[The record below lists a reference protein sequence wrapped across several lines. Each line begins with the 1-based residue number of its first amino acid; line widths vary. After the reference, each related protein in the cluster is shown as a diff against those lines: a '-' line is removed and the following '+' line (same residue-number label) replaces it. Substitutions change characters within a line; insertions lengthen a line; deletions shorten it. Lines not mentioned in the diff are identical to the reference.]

1 LEEENM
7 LSWYRLRGNYPNYVT
22 TRYFVYHQPQ
32 GRICSDFRGFLP
44 YELEF
49 QLSDES
55 KPREITIAYLDG
67 HMLWLRQ
74 DDQAQQLARLLVQM
88 HRGDEAA
95 KEQINRM
102 RHHFCE
108 HFKRHDRQRVCK
120 ENNYLVPSVT
130 TTQYGAQAISHK
142 GTMLLQLM
150 QNGYPVP
157 DFCILTSASYHLPR
171 PQRHELLQSAI
182 ETLELMTG
190 ERLGDAANP
199 LIFAM
204 RCALPHYIPGM
215 MPTYLNLGVTDAV
228 MPGLQRFF
236 GAAAAAKIRLNNLQT
251 IYGLLTADSQDTQSP
266 QTEASRQISWYRT
279 AIEARDARLLEDAL
293 YQVDFALEHAHRFY
307 QENEDML
314 FTFVKK
320 GAPLPALILQKMVWT
335 VRDDESYPGVLYSR
349 HSRTGLG
356 VQIESL
362 RNIFGEEIMT
372 GHVDVDD
379 TEFFHRDEI
388 KERFPA
394 VYHFTPLLSQLEQ
407 RLGSPA
413 TVEFAAESGYCS
425 HLFALLQL
433 NCSELTGRA
442 TLLSAVDLH
451 RKGYISSKRVSEL
464 FRPYHFTQIF
474 SERIDDVSLEKLQ
487 PFCKGVSILP
497 RSAVTARIY
506 FSAEAAIAAK
516 KQGGRVCLCQESFYP
531 ADTIVLGE
539 VDAILSL
546 TPAAIHV
553 VTACRGY
560 GIPAFINLEHYGV
573 QLRDDQ
579 LINTQNHT
587 ITEGQWVTISSKRQV
602 VYRGKASYA
611 PARFQSYLEGAPLQ
625 MHPKEEKVFVN
636 MARAWKRYQEIIAAL
651 DLEEISDLK
660 EILKLTARYLKEDPA
675 HARDFVNHWFSQHR
689 QEYCE
694 QILLSELGSHN
705 EQHRL
710 YLLLSEAHRIQ
721 CYHQLYQL
729 CTLRGLSGFSAGSF
743 MVGRFL
749 GRMHPVGFWR
759 AFSSLEVGFML
770 NEYILFEKYM
780 VVLQE
785 VGERQLNRARQH
797 LLSNGMQKL
806 RLTRGTVSLFLPLLC
821 HPAGLDEIAA
831 HLPQGA
837 ESETGIMLKELARP
851 ITRYYNPDSKWEMN
865 QLRKICQE
873 AHIPFC
879 SILPDTK

>member
-1 LEEENM
+1 M
-7 LSWYRLRGNYPNYVT
+7 LSWFRLRGNYPNYVT

-32 GRICSDFRGFLP
+32 GRISSEFRGFVP

-49 QLSDES
+49 QLSDEPE
-55 KPREITIAYLDG
+55 PREITIAYLDG
-67 HMLWLRQ
+67 YMLWLRQ
-74 DDQAQQLARLLVQM
+74 DTSAQQLAWLLVQM
-88 HRGDEAA
+88 HLGISSAHA
-95 KEQINRM
+95 QVEQLRNQ
-102 RHHFCE
+102 FCAE
-108 HFKRHDRQRVCK
+108 FRQHDRNGTCH
-120 ENNYLVPSVT
+120 ENEYLVPSVT
-130 TTQYGAQAISHK
+130 TTRYGAQEISHK

-157 DFCILTSASYHLPR
+157 DFCILTSASYPLPHQ
-171 PQRHELLQSAI
+171 QRHALLKQAI
-182 ETLELMTG
+182 ENLERLTG
-190 ERLGDAANP
+190 EGLGNAANP

-228 MPGLQRFF
+228 MPGLKRFF
-236 GAAAAAKIRLNNLQT
+236 GPATSAKIRLNNLQT
-251 IYGLLTADSQDTQSP
+251 LYGLLVPDDQKQQPSRGD
-266 QTEASRQISWYRT
+266 ASSKISWYRA
-279 AIEARDARLLEDAL
+279 AIEARDALLLEDAL
-293 YQVDFALEHAHRFY
+293 YQVAFAMEHAHRFY
-307 QENEDML
+307 QENEDLL

-320 GAPLPALILQKMVWT
+320 GSPLPALILQKMVWT

-372 GHVDVDD
+372 GHVGVDD

-394 VYHFTPLLSQLEQ
+394 VYHFAPLLDQLEQ
-407 RLGSPA
+407 RLSSPA

-451 RKGYISSKRVSEL
+451 QKGFISSKRVSEL

-474 SERIDDVSLEKLQ
+474 SERIDDVSLEQLHV
-487 PFCKGVSILP
+487 FCKGVSILP

-531 ADTIVLGE
+531 GDTIVLGE

-573 QLRDDQ
+573 QLRDNQ
-579 LINTQNHT
+579 LINSQRQ
-587 ITEGQWVTISSKRQV
+587 IIAEGQWITISCKRQM
-602 VYRGKASYA
+602 VYQGKASFA
-611 PARFQSYLEGAPLQ
+611 PARFQKYLEGAQLV
-625 MHPKEEKVFVN
+625 MHPKEEAVFIN
-636 MARAWKRYQEIIAAL
+636 MAQAWKKYQEIIAAL

-660 EILKLTARYLKEDPA
+660 EILKLTARYLKQDPS
-675 HARDFVNHWFSQHR
+675 HARVFVNEWFAQHQ

-694 QILLSELGSHN
+694 QILQSELGTHN

-710 YLLLSEAHRIQ
+710 YLLLSNEHRVL
-721 CYHQLYQL
+721 CYHQLCKL
-729 CTLRGLSGFSAGSF
+729 CLMRGVSGFSAGSF

-749 GRMHPVGFWR
+749 GRMHPADFWQ
-759 AFSSLEVGFML
+759 AFAPREVAFML

-785 VGERQLNRARQH
+785 VGERQLNKARQH
-797 LLSNGMQKL
+797 LLSNRMHTL
-806 RLTRGTVSLFLPLLC
+806 HITRGILSLFVPLYT
-821 HPAGLDEIAA
+821 HPAGVCAIAQQ
-831 HLPQGA
+831 LPA
-837 ESETGIMLKELARP
+837 ESEPETGILLEELAKP
-851 ITRYYNPDSKWEMN
+851 ITHHFNLQKMWDKA
-865 QLRKICQE
+865 QLQKICLD
-873 AHIPFC
+873 AKVSLS